1 MINDSV
7 ASDNCRYGSRI
18 TDKDGIETQTLDYST
33 PSTDFFINNAW
44 VMLIRWFIPD
54 IIHHLRNTFL
64 GRHEF
69 LFSVFNPTF
78 SCEKLKE
85 SPLFLPKESAQKQTS
100 KSMQLKALV
109 EFLQNML
116 GS

>member
-1 MINDSV
+1 M
-7 ASDNCRYGSRI
+7 
-18 TDKDGIETQTLDYST
+18 
-33 PSTDFFINNAW
+33 
-44 VMLIRWFIPD
+44 
-54 IIHHLRNTFL
+54 
-64 GRHEF
+64 
-69 LFSVFNPTF
+69 
-78 SCEKLKE
+78 KE